1 MRSSGVPPRPGD
13 VDDIGLLGLVAD
25 EARHSLLVVGQ
36 RSDQDHVVAE
46 LLEPRREPGGVGV
59 DDVTG
64 NDFVPDGHNGRLR
77 MSAHAPSMEEL
88 RERRAFECRLT
99 PDRALESLDEAEAFL
114 LDRGLLTRTAD
125 SALPSLFEACHE
137 EPYAPDSPGFGQWPR
152 TKFPWFGELGA
163 RGYPV
168 VAVHRGKNLLVA
180 PQVVR
185 RLDPICRAELERLG
199 DDVLLRHLAE
209 AGPSELED
217 LQLELG
223 PAEGA
228 PVAAVAFE
236 RCGAVVSRSIVY
248 EEPHRHT
255 SELQRGTSSSRACRG
270 RRARGP
276 GGRGVRAAV
285 LVPEAEVAKW
295 FSWRWYWEDD
305 LVERLVAD
313 GRLVRPEAGWLAIS

>member
-1 MRSSGVPPRPGD
+1 MSPH
-13 VDDIGLLGLVAD
+13 VA
-25 EARHSLLVVGQ
+25 
-36 RSDQDHVVAE
+36 
-46 LLEPRREPGGVGV
+46 
-59 DDVTG
+59 
-64 NDFVPDGHNGRLR
+64 
-77 MSAHAPSMEEL
+77 SMEEL

-99 PDRALESLDEAEAFL
+99 PARALQSLDEAQEFL

-137 EPYAPDSPGFGQWPR
+137 EPYAAESPGFGQWPR

-168 VAVHRGKNLLVA
+168 VAVHRGKNMLVT
-180 PQVVR
+180 PEVVR
-185 RLDPICRAELERLG
+185 LLDPVCRAELERLG
-199 DDVLLRHLAE
+199 DDLLLRHLAE

-223 PAEGA
+223 LKPKELKDLRS
-228 PVAAVAFE
+228 PLE

-255 SELQRGTSSSRACRG
+255 SELSRWDHLV
-270 RRARGP
+270 P
-276 GGRGVRAAV
+276 EPLEGGGLPELVVAGVRAAV
-285 LVPEAEVAKW
+285 LAPEREVAKW

-305 LVERLVAD
+305 LVDGLLAE
-313 GRLVRPEAGWLAIS
+313 GRLARPEDGWLTAP

>member
-1 MRSSGVPPRPGD
+1 
-13 VDDIGLLGLVAD
+13 
-25 EARHSLLVVGQ
+25 
-36 RSDQDHVVAE
+36 
-46 LLEPRREPGGVGV
+46 
-59 DDVTG
+59 
-64 NDFVPDGHNGRLR
+64 

-99 PDRALESLDEAEAFL
+99 PDRALESLDDAEAFL

-168 VAVHRGKNLLVA
+168 VAVHRGKKLLVT
-180 PQVVR
+180 PEVVGL
-185 RLDPICRAELERLG
+185 LDPICRAELERLA

-223 PAEGA
+223 IKPKELKSLRS
-228 PVAAVAFE
+228 PLE
-236 RCGAVVSRSIVY
+236 RCGAIVSRSIVY

-255 SELQRGTSSSRACRG
+255 SELQRWDQLVAEP
-270 RRARGP
+270 AE
-276 GGRGVRAAV
+276 GGGLEELMVAGVRAAV
-285 LVPEAEVAKW
+285 LAPEAEVPKW

-305 LVERLVAD
+305 LVDRLVAD